1 MTALRFDLRPSG
13 VGVRLG
19 VFTDAPW
26 ELAVIAVSQLAD
38 ARRVEA
44 VEAGA
49 GALDRLRKRLGAD
62 ATVIGTRA
70 RPVELAP

>member
-26 ELAVIAVSQLAD
+26 ELAVIAVSQLAA

-49 GALDRLRKRLGAD
+49 RALDRLSERLGAD
-62 ATVIGTRA
+62 ATVVDTRA
-70 RPVELAP
+70 RLIELAP